1 MLSTADATW
10 VPASLLTQSILF
22 GDIRSL
28 MGRLELSRAVESR
41 FISKPFHCRAL
52 QWYVYRSLVLENE
65 SSVVNAVRFPKIVVV
80 CVAFISGFCIMT
92 VEMLGARIMAPYFGG
107 SISVWGSLITVFML
121 ALSVGYLVGGRLST
135 RNPNP
140 KTFALFFIGAA
151 IFSIPIILFADAIM
165 RPIFLTIEDPR
176 YGSLFA
182 SIFLYF
188 LPTSILGMISP
199 YSVRLMVDSHEH
211 SGHMAG
217 LLFFVSTIG
226 SAGGTLATSFYFVLW
241 FDVNQILWGAVAVL
255 LLAGS
260 VILLTDHLLPNRAT
274 NTQV

>member
-1 MLSTADATW
+1 MVLLRLAIIRRLAKPVNS
-10 VPASLLTQSILF
+10 VSL
-22 GDIRSL
+22 
-28 MGRLELSRAVESR
+28 
-41 FISKPFHCRAL
+41 
-52 QWYVYRSLVLENE
+52 
-65 SSVVNAVRFPKIVVV
+65 PKIVVIS
-80 CVAFISGFCIMT
+80 VAFVSGFSIMT
-92 VEMLGARIMAPYFGG
+92 IEMLGARIMAPYFGG

-121 ALSVGYLVGGRLST
+121 ALSVGYLIGGRLST

-140 KTFALFFIGAA
+140 KTFALFFISAA
-151 IFSIPIILFADAIM
+151 IFSIPIIVFADAIM
-165 RPIFLTIEDPR
+165 RPIFLAIEDPR

-188 LPTSILGMISP
+188 IPTSILGMISP
-199 YSVRLMVDSHEH
+199 YSVRLMVDSHSHEH

-217 LLFFVSTIG
+217 QLFFVSTIG

-260 VILLTDHLLPNRAT
+260 LILFINFLLQKNAAASKVPAYEK
-274 NTQV
+274 